1 MRYLSANIIFPISS
15 APIKN
20 GVVIIEES
28 GVIQEIL
35 SGDHK
40 IDSTQIEFYEGFL
53 CPGFVNTHCHLE
65 LSHLKGKI
73 QEHTHIDGFV
83 KELQSKR
90 GATELAI
97 QAAIKVADVEMWE
110 NGIVAVGDISNGN
123 STFETKVK
131 SNIYY
136 HTFLE
141 CFGFNPEQADDVY
154 NRAKSLEKEL
164 IALQLN
170 SSIVPH
176 SPYSVSHELFDLIRL
191 NHQLDQPICIHN
203 QENKDENTFYKSG
216 EGRLAEMLQSFGI
229 SMKHWEANFE
239 SSLMGYLEQL
249 PAKSKTLLVH
259 NTFTSENDIDFAEKL
274 NGNTFWC
281 FCPNANQY
289 IENTLPNIPLF
300 VKKKVKCTIGT
311 DSLASN
317 YGLSVLDELKV
328 IARAFPEIPT
338 ATLLEWATI
347 NGAHF
352 LGVEQRFGSLEKGKK
367 PGINWVKNAEGG
379 VISNKSEVERII

>member
-1 MRYLSANIIFPISS
+1 MRYLSANTIFPINS

-20 GVVIIEES
+20 GVIIIDES
-28 GVIQEIL
+28 GIIQEII

-40 IDSTQIEFYEGFL
+40 IDSSQIEFYEGFL

-90 GATELAI
+90 GATKIEI
-97 QAAIKVADVEMWE
+97 QEAIKVADAEMWK

-123 STFETKVK
+123 SAFETKAK

-141 CFGFNPEQADDVY
+141 CFGFNPAQADDVY

-176 SPYSVSHELFDLIRL
+176 SPYSVSRELFDLIRMG
-191 NHQLDQPICIHN
+191 HQLVLPICIHN
-203 QENKDENTFYKSG
+203 QENKDENTFYQSG
-216 EGRLAEMLQSFGI
+216 EGRLADMLQSFGI
-229 SMKHWEANFE
+229 SMKHWEAKFE
-239 SSLMGYLEQL
+239 SSLMGYMNQL

-259 NTFTSENDIDFAEKL
+259 NTFTSENDIDFAEKS
-274 NGNTFWC
+274 NRNTFWC

-300 VKKKVKCTIGT
+300 VKKQVKCTIGT

-328 IARAFPEIPT
+328 IAKAFPEIST
-338 ATLLEWATI
+338 TTLLEWATI
-347 NGAHF
+347 NGAQF
-352 LGVEQRFGSLEKGKK
+352 LGLEQHFGSFEVGKN
-367 PGINWVKNAEGG
+367 PGINWIKYSEDG
-379 VISNKSEVERII
+379 VISDKSEVERIL